1 MDRDDGPA
9 APVTVRSSPRLR
21 PIANNALLSPPQRQ
35 AKQKRAPSITPRK
48 FNAFFARRSTR
59 SGTLGSSIDKSSRAL
74 GAITGSAVNRR
85 QRRIKDSPI
94 PLKSLRN
101 SKHANDE
108 NEDEDGLRNDGG
120 KEDGNGNENGDG
132 ITKEAETPRQTKRRK
147 TGHHTPPESS
157 PLKPPPLFQSSPCV
171 RGTSGDERPRSAL
184 LSPLQSL
191 PASSQVTEDISDF
204 ECDQE
209 DDDGDDFF
217 DDPEPPQRLTQ
228 LTHRGMAAHL
238 FQRQLGSMPRSGI
251 SYLPTPTSDW
261 RSETANFS
269 SGPQDTHF
277 CTSHEGLPRCIP
289 FCAASCNNNSL
300 VAIGDEEGR
309 VRLLDSS
316 SKANFDKIHLCFQA
330 HGNAIIDLAFSEDDS
345 RLATA
350 SGDQTGK
357 VIDMMT
363 QTPISILGQHTASL
377 KQVRFQPGRGEGHV
391 LATSSRDGSIQ
402 IWDLRCHGGG
412 PVMDNL
418 TIERDSGLRYSAP
431 RQLTSGCVV
440 NSFFGAHEAM
450 PRHQTRSVGLSTT
463 STTHPTDHP
472 DVASRGEVPGR
483 IGEVSVTAIQWLPPG
498 REHLL
503 LSACE
508 ADASIKLWDIR
519 SIHTSRNHRAPTPLS
534 YTAPPTSHTTWRH
547 FGISSLSLSSD
558 GGRLYA
564 LCKDNTVY
572 AYSTSHMI
580 LGPPP
585 GSSTSTS
592 GGGSASRRPKHA
604 PADEMPG
611 PLYGFRHPSFHATSF
626 YVKAAIRAPR
636 DGRSELLAVGSA
648 DNSAVLFPTDENYF
662 RHELEAAK
670 QQQLHNSN
678 NHPDAT
684 LTTSFSSRPS
694 TGMSTGMGGLA
705 SSRPHLLSRNGSF
718 ASGSLRAPARDD
730 IPIIRTAGG
739 LQSYGTALVR
749 GHDKEIGSLCWT
761 SEGKLVTVGDDYMV
775 RRWGEE
781 DGVDGDDQPGRG
793 RRARDLRTL
802 GEGEGRRWGC
812 GWADVGAHWDGD
824 EDEVTDDDD
833 DEW

>member
-1 MDRDDGPA
+1 MDKDDGPE
-9 APVTVRSSPRLR
+9 APVRSSPRLR
-21 PIANNALLSPPQRQ
+21 PIANNALLSPPRRQ
-35 AKQKRAPSITPRK
+35 EKQKRAPSITPRK
-48 FNAFFARRSTR
+48 FNAFFARRSGR
-59 SGTLGSSIDKSSRAL
+59 SGPLGTSINDSSRAL

-94 PLKSLRN
+94 PLKALGKGN
-101 SKHANDE
+101 YDHARDE
-108 NEDEDGLRNDGG
+108 NGDRNEIGN
-120 KEDGNGNENGDG
+120 GNGNE
-132 ITKEAETPRQTKRRK
+132 TETPRQTKRRK

-157 PLKPPPLFQSSPCV
+157 PLKPPPLFQSSPCA
-171 RGTSGDERPRSAL
+171 RGTRTDERPRSAL

-204 ECDQE
+204 ECDQDE
-209 DDDGDDFF
+209 DDFDDFD
-217 DDPEPPQRLTQ
+217 DDPEPPKRLTQ
-228 LTHRGMAAHL
+228 LTRRGMGAHL
-238 FQRQLGSMPRSGI
+238 FQRQLGSMPRSGH

-269 SGPQDTHF
+269 SGPEDTHF

-289 FCAASCNNNSL
+289 FCAASCNTDSL

-316 SKANFDKIHLCFQA
+316 SNARFDKIHLCFQA
-330 HGNAIIDLAFSEDDS
+330 HSNAIIDMAFSEDDQ

-377 KQVRFQPGRGEGHV
+377 KQVRFQPGRGQGHV

-412 PVMDNL
+412 PVMDTI
-418 TIERDSGLRYSAP
+418 TIERDAGLRYSAP

-450 PRHQTRSVGLSTT
+450 PRHQTRSVGLASST
-463 STTHPTDHP
+463 STTHTTDHP

-483 IGEVSVTAIQWLPPG
+483 IGEVSVTAIQWLPAG

-534 YTAPPTSHTTWRH
+534 YTAPPASHTTWRH
-547 FGISSLSLSSD
+547 FGISSLSLSGD

-572 AYSTSHMI
+572 AYSTSHMV

-585 GSSTSTS
+585 GSNTGGGS
-592 GGGSASRRPKHA
+592 GGGASRRPKHA
-604 PADEMPG
+604 PADELPG

-626 YVKAAIRAPR
+626 YVKSALRAPR
-636 DGRSELLAVGSA
+636 AGRSELLAVGSA
-648 DNSAVLFPTDENYF
+648 DNCAVLFPTDEKLF
-662 RHELEAAK
+662 RHELEAGN
-670 QQQLHNSN
+670 QQIQQN
-678 NHPDAT
+678 NHADAT
-684 LTTSFSSRPS
+684 FTTSFSSSFSRPS
-694 TGMSTGMGGLA
+694 TAGGA
-705 SSRPHLLSRNGSF
+705 SSRSQQHHLARTSSF
-718 ASGSLRAPARDD
+718 RAPVRDD
-730 IPIIRTAGG
+730 IPIIRTVAGRQG
-739 LQSYGTALVR
+739 YGTNLVR
-749 GHDKEIGSLCWT
+749 GHEKEVGSLCWT

-775 RRWGEE
+775 RCWDEGN
-781 DGVDGDDQPGRG
+781 DGHGDDDGNGGRG

-802 GEGEGRRWGC
+802 GEGEGRRWGA
-812 GWADVGAHWDGD
+812 GWAEVGDDWDVD
-824 EDEVTDDDD
+824 EGVEGEDAGVDD

>member
-1 MDRDDGPA
+1 MDKDDGPA
-9 APVTVRSSPRLR
+9 APVRSSPRIR
-21 PIANNALLSPPQRQ
+21 PIADDAFPSPPRRQ

-48 FNAFFARRSTR
+48 FNAFFARRSGR
-59 SGTLGSSIDKSSRAL
+59 SGTLGALGTSINDSSRAL

-94 PLKSLRN
+94 PLKALGN
-101 SKHANDE
+101 HGQALDE
-108 NEDEDGLRNDGG
+108 NGDDNGN
-120 KEDGNGNENGDG
+120 GNGNE
-132 ITKEAETPRQTKRRK
+132 TETPRQAKRRK

-171 RGTSGDERPRSAL
+171 RDSTGDERPRSAL

-204 ECDQE
+204 ECDHDRDE
-209 DDDGDDFF
+209 DDFDDDGFD

-228 LTHRGMAAHL
+228 LTHRGMAGQL
-238 FQRQLGSMPRSGI
+238 FQRQLGSMPRSGH

-289 FCAASCNNNSL
+289 FCAAACNTDSL

-316 SKANFDKIHLCFQA
+316 SNARFDKIHLCFQA
-330 HGNAIIDLAFSEDDS
+330 HGNAIIDMAFSEDDQ

-377 KQVRFQPGRGEGHV
+377 KQVRFQPGRGQGHV
-391 LATSSRDGSIQ
+391 LASSSRDGSIQ
-402 IWDLRCHGGG
+402 VWDLRCHGGG
-412 PVMDNL
+412 PVLDTI

-450 PRHQTRSVGLSTT
+450 PRHQTRSVGLATT
-463 STTHPTDHP
+463 STTHTTDHP

-483 IGEVSVTAIQWLPPG
+483 IGEVSVTAIQWLPAG

-547 FGISSLSLSSD
+547 FGISSLSLSGD

-572 AYSTSHMI
+572 AYSTSHMV

-585 GSSTSTS
+585 GSSTGGGS
-592 GGGSASRRPKHA
+592 GGGASRRPKHA

-626 YVKAAIRAPR
+626 YVKSALRAPR
-636 DGRSELLAVGSA
+636 GGRSELLAVGSA
-648 DNSAVLFPTDENYF
+648 DNCAVLFPTDENLF
-662 RHELEAAK
+662 KRELEAGTRLL
-670 QQQLHNSN
+670 QQQNSN
-678 NHPDAT
+678 ADAT
-684 LTTSFSSRPS
+684 FTTSFGSSFSRPS
-694 TGMSTGMGGLA
+694 TAGTASRSQQQQQQQHLPRTG
-705 SSRPHLLSRNGSF
+705 
-718 ASGSLRAPARDD
+718 GSLRAPVRDD
-730 IPIIRTAGG
+730 IPIIRTAAGRQGG
-739 LQSYGTALVR
+739 YGTHLVR
-749 GHDKEIGSLCWT
+749 GHEKEVGSLCWT

-775 RRWGEE
+775 RCWDETAG
-781 DGVDGDDQPGRG
+781 GG
-793 RRARDLRTL
+793 RARDLRTL
-802 GEGEGRRWGC
+802 GEGEGRRWGS
-812 GWADVGAHWDGD
+812 GWAEVGDDWDVD
-824 EDEVTDDDD
+824 EGVEGEDV

>member
-1 MDRDDGPA
+1 MDKDDGPEA
-9 APVTVRSSPRLR
+9 QVRSSPRLR
-21 PIANNALLSPPQRQ
+21 PIANNALLSPPRRQ

-48 FNAFFARRSTR
+48 FNAFFARRSRR
-59 SGTLGSSIDKSSRAL
+59 SGALASSIDDSSRAL

-85 QRRIKDSPI
+85 QRQIKDSPI
-94 PLKSLRN
+94 PLKSLG
-101 SKHANDE
+101 HPAHTQDE
-108 NEDEDGLRNDGG
+108 N
-120 KEDGNGNENGDG
+120 GN
-132 ITKEAETPRQTKRRK
+132 EAETPRQNKRRK

-157 PLKPPPLFQSSPCV
+157 PLKPPPLFQSSPCGL
-171 RGTSGDERPRSAL
+171 RGTTGDERPKSAL

-204 ECDQE
+204 ECDH
-209 DDDGDDFF
+209 DHDHFDFDID
-217 DDPEPPQRLTQ
+217 DDPEPPKRLTQ
-228 LTHRGMAAHL
+228 LTRRGMAAHL
-238 FQRQLGSMPRSGI
+238 FQRQLGSMPRSGH
-251 SYLPTPTSDW
+251 SHLLTPTSDW

-289 FCAASCNNNSL
+289 FCAASCNTDTL

-316 SKANFDKIHLCFQA
+316 SNARFDKIHLCFQA
-330 HGNAIIDLAFSEDDS
+330 HGNAIIDLAFSEDDQ

-357 VIDMMT
+357 VVDMMT

-412 PVMDNL
+412 PVMD
-418 TIERDSGLRYSAP
+418 TFTMERDAGLRYSAP

-450 PRHQTRSVGLSTT
+450 PRHQTRSVGLAST
-463 STTHPTDHP
+463 STAHTTDHP

-483 IGEVSVTAIQWLPPG
+483 IGEVSVTAIQWLPAG

-572 AYSTSHMI
+572 AYSTSHMV

-585 GSSTSTS
+585 GSSTS
-592 GGGSASRRPKHA
+592 GGGGGGASRRPKHA

-626 YVKAAIRAPR
+626 YVKSALRSPR

-648 DNSAVLFPTDENYF
+648 DNCTVLFPTDENLF
-662 RHELEAAK
+662 KGELEATYQL
-670 QQQLHNSN
+670 QQN
-678 NHPDAT
+678 NLDAT
-684 LTTSFSSRPS
+684 FTSSLSSSFSRPS
-694 TGMSTGMGGLA
+694 TAA
-705 SSRPHLLSRNGSF
+705 SRSYHFPRTSSF
-718 ASGSLRAPARDD
+718 ASGALRAPARDD
-730 IPIIRTAGG
+730 IPIIRTVAGRQG
-739 LQSYGTALVR
+739 YGTQLVR
-749 GHDKEIGSLCWT
+749 GHEKEVGSLCWT

-775 RRWGEE
+775 RCWDEGN
-781 DGVDGDDQPGRG
+781 GGGNGDDRHGRG
-793 RRARDLRTL
+793 KRARDLRTL

-812 GWADVGAHWDGD
+812 GWAEIEDDWDGD
-824 EDEVTDDDD
+824 EDEEGEDV

>member
-9 APVTVRSSPRLR
+9 ATVRSSPRLR
-21 PIANNALLSPPQRQ
+21 PNANNALLSPPRRQ

-48 FNAFFARRSTR
+48 FNAFFARRTRR
-59 SGTLGSSIDKSSRAL
+59 SGALGSIDESSRAL
-74 GAITGSAVNRR
+74 GAITGSAINRR
-85 QRRIKDSPI
+85 QRHLKDSPI
-94 PLKSLRN
+94 PLKPLGN
-101 SKHANDE
+101 PAHPQDE
-108 NEDEDGLRNDGG
+108 NSIGDEDRN
-120 KEDGNGNENGDG
+120 
-132 ITKEAETPRQTKRRK
+132 EAETPRQTKRRK
-147 TGHHTPPESS
+147 TGHHTPPASS
-157 PLKPPPLFQSSPCV
+157 PLKPPPLFNCSPFV
-171 RGTSGDERPRSAL
+171 RDIAGDERPKPAL
-184 LSPLQSL
+184 LSPLTSL
-191 PASSQVTEDISDF
+191 PSSSQVTEDISDF
-204 ECDQE
+204 ECDL
-209 DDDGDDFF
+209 DVDDDFF
-217 DDPEPPQRLTQ
+217 DDDLEPPERLTQ
-228 LTHRGMAAHL
+228 LTRRGMAAHL
-238 FQRQLGSMPRSGI
+238 FQRQLGAMPRSGH
-251 SYLPTPTSDW
+251 SYLHMPTSDW

-269 SGPQDTHF
+269 SGPRNTHF

-289 FCAASCNNNSL
+289 FCAASCNTNSL

-316 SKANFDKIHLCFQA
+316 SNARFDKIHLCFQA
-330 HGNAIIDLAFSEDDS
+330 HSNAVIDLAFSEDDH

-363 QTPISILGQHTASL
+363 QTPISVLGQHTASL

-412 PVMDNL
+412 PIMD
-418 TIERDSGLRYSAP
+418 TIIVERDAGLRYSAP

-450 PRHQTRSVGLSTT
+450 PRHQTRSVGLSAA
-463 STTHPTDHP
+463 STTHTTDHS

-483 IGEVSVTAIQWLPPG
+483 IGEVSVTAIQWLPSG

-572 AYSTSHMI
+572 AYSTSHMV

-585 GSSTSTS
+585 GSSSN
-592 GGGSASRRPKHA
+592 GGTGLGAGASRRPKHA

-611 PLYGFRHPSFHATSF
+611 PLYGFRHPSLHATSF
-626 YVKAAIRAPR
+626 YVKSALRAPR

-648 DNSAVLFPTDENYF
+648 DNTAVLFPTDENYF
-662 RHELEAAK
+662 RHELEAAS
-670 QQQLHNSN
+670 QQRQAAQ
-678 NHPDAT
+678 PDAT
-684 LTTSFSSRPS
+684 FTSSFSSRPS
-694 TGMSTGMGGLA
+694 TSMSIGLA
-705 SSRPHLLSRNGSF
+705 AGGPPSRPHLSSRAGSF
-718 ASGSLRAPARDD
+718 ASGAFRGPARDD
-730 IPIIRTAGG
+730 IPIIRTAAGQQG
-739 LQSYGTALVR
+739 YGTPLVR
-749 GHDKEIGSLCWT
+749 GHDKEVGSLCWT

-775 RRWGEE
+775 RCWGEDDDVAGAG
-781 DGVDGDDQPGRG
+781 DGGDRPERG

-812 GWADVGAHWDGD
+812 GWADVGDDWDGD
-824 EDEVTDDDD
+824 EDATDDD